1 MSVWSDIRRIR
12 SDGRRSQA
20 INLGKANEFIDNLE
34 SGKLARVSVEDDRV
48 VIEVLEFADPDPEPE
63 PEPAPVDQGAGSGV
77 DTNE

>member
-63 PEPAPVDQGAGSGV
+63 PAPVDQGAGSGV

>member
-48 VIEVLEFADPDPEPE
+48 VIEVLEFAE

>member
-48 VIEVLEFADPDPEPE
+48 VIEVLEFADPEPT
-63 PEPAPVDQGAGSGV
+63 PAPVDRGPGAGAGV

>member
-63 PEPAPVDQGAGSGV
+63 PTPVDQGAGSGV

>member
-1 MSVWSDIRRIR
+1 MSLWSDIRRIR

-34 SGKLARVSVEDDRV
+34 SGKLARVSVEKDRV
-48 VIEVLEFADPDPEPE
+48 VIEVLEFAGPEPDS
-63 PEPAPVDQGAGSGV
+63 VDQGAGAGV